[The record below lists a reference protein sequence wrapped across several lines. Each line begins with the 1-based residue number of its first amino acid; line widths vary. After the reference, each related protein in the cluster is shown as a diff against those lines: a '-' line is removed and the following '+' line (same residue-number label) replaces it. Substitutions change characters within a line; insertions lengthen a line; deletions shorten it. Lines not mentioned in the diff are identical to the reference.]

1 MITGR
6 HKSKIL
12 TKYLLCECKCK
23 FGGWKCNLGGIMIN
37 VDVSAKNVNFCEKD
51 YIWNPFTCS
60 CKNGKKLVSI
70 MDDSVITYDEIIDT
84 EATSDNKEEKKDS
97 SKKIWRK
104 KCNLWN
110 IKFLYFTFFF
120 IN

>member
-1 MITGR
+1 
-6 HKSKIL
+6 
-12 TKYLLCECKCK
+12 
-23 FGGWKCNLGGIMIN
+23 MIN

-70 MDDSVITYDEIIDT
+70 MDDSVITYDEIIT

-97 SKKIWRK
+97 GKKI
-104 KCNLWN
+104 
-110 IKFLYFTFFF
+110 
-120 IN
+120 

>member
-1 MITGR
+1 MVENVI
-6 HKSKIL
+6 
-12 TKYLLCECKCK
+12 
-23 FGGWKCNLGGIMIN
+23 WVNGGIMIN

-84 EATSDNKEEKKDS
+84 EATSDNKEEKKES

>member
-23 FGGWKCNLGGIMIN
+23 F
-37 VDVSAKNVNFCEKD
+37 
-51 YIWNPFTCS
+51 CS